1 MRPSGIAGFWKDTSG
16 VTAIEYGLLA
26 LFVAV
31 GIVASVTVLGENLS
45 ASYENTGESFPD
57 R

>member
-31 GIVASVTVLGENLS
+31 GIVASVTVLGENLT
-45 ASYENTGESFPD
+45 ASYEATGESFPD